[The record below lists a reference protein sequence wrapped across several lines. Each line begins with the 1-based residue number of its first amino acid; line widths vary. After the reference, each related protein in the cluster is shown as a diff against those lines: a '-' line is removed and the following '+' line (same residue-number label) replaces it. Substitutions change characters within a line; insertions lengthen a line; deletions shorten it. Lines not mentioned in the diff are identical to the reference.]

1 MEDLEVTIIRIFKD
15 VGRAFLRF
23 KGPLFPNFPSIRFFN
38 YLLANTFFRLI
49 PLFFP
54 RMRKRKFVDTKGKD
68 IMQSRN
74 QRGKPG
80 SKQLQVRIKNLLPK
94 LLQLPSFTNICHP
107 EIVQFVQVIIRR
119 GYWLLSVD
127 QSKTQAF
134 LFRLKTSSPRLLWLF
149 YFTFNLNA
157 SAILR

>member
-23 KGPLFPNFPSIRFFN
+23 KRPALPKFSSIRFFKYPLTN
-38 YLLANTFFRLI
+38 MSSRLI

-54 RMRKRKFVDTKGKD
+54 RMRKRKFVDTTGKD

-74 QRGKPG
+74 QRGKPR
-80 SKQLQVRIKNLLPK
+80 SKQLQVRIKNPLPK

-127 QSKTQAF
+127 QSKIQAF